1 MEDLNFSFD
10 CMHLIS
16 FLFHVDFFFL
26 NGILLSMWLPREK
39 ELKFDH
45 GSSAFSVLFW
55 FLRNF
60 NSSNEKKWLVV
71 LSSA

>member
-1 MEDLNFSFD
+1 M
-10 CMHLIS
+10 LI
-16 FLFHVDFFFL
+16 FF